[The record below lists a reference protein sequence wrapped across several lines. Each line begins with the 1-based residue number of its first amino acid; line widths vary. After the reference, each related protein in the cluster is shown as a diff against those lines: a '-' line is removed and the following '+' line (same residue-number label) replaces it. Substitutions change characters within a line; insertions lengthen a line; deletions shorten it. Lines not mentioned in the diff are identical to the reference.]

1 MTKVTRYTDE
11 ELLALLNNIESD
23 RVERKRS
30 FKNDADKA
38 RQAVC
43 AFANDLPGHNQAGV
57 LFVGAEDNGEPSN
70 VPITDELLRS
80 LADIRDDGNILPL
93 PVITVEKRILKGA
106 EMAVVVIMPSD
117 MPPVRYKGQ
126 ICVRVGPRQGIA
138 SVSEE
143 RILNEKRRAGDVT
156 YDLHPNSRAS
166 LKDLSKVFFEEEYL
180 PAAFSRDI
188 LEANNRSYEERLS
201 SLRMI
206 YSVEEPLPTVLGL
219 LAIGKNPQEY
229 IFGAYVQFLRFDGT
243 ALSDPIIDAKEL
255 KGPLPAIIR
264 STEEKFNAHNRIA
277 VDPLQVPQVNTID
290 YPYEAFR
297 QILYN
302 ALMHRSYELTS
313 TAPVHVYWYSDRI
326 EINSP
331 GGPYGEVTIENFGL
345 PGQVGYRNPNIAEMF
360 KTLGYIQKFGVGIQL
375 ARTVMERN
383 GNPPLEFEVDQG
395 FVKCILRKN
404 RKSLL

>member
-1 MTKVTRYTDE
+1 MPNITRYTDE
-11 ELLALLNNIESD
+11 ELLALLNDIESD

-57 LFVGAEDNGEPSN
+57 LFVGVEDNGEPSN

-106 EMAVVVIMPSD
+106 ETAVVVVMPSD
-117 MPPVRYKGQ
+117 SPPVRYKGQ

-138 SVSEE
+138 SASEE
-143 RILNEKRRAGDVT
+143 RILNEKRRTLDLP
-156 YDLHPNSRAS
+156 YDLHPHTRAS
-166 LKDLSKVFFEEEYL
+166 LKDMSKVFFEEEYL
-180 PAAFSRDI
+180 PAAFSMDV

-206 YSVEEPLPTVLGL
+206 YSVEEPMPTVLGL

-243 ALSDPIIDAKEL
+243 TLSDPIVDAQEL
-255 KGPLPAIIR
+255 KGPLPAIIK

-277 VDPLQVPQVNTID
+277 VDPHHVPQKNTID

-297 QILYN
+297 QLFYN

-313 TAPVHVYWYSDRI
+313 SAPVHVYWYNDRI

-331 GGPYGEVTIENFGL
+331 GGPYGDVTSSNFGQ
-345 PGQVGYRNPNIAEMF
+345 PGKVGYRNPNIAEMF

-375 ARTVMERN
+375 ARTAMERN
-383 GNPPLEFEVDQG
+383 GSPPLEFQTDQG
-395 FVKCILRKN
+395 FVKCVMRKN
-404 RKSLL
+404 IKPE